1 MEANRLP
8 AHEGIRAPNPA
19 QTTTEQHLVEV
30 KMVQINTRRL
40 IAATLAALG
49 IFIAGGREARA
60 GISLASP
67 AISIK
72 GTIVVVGGGG
82 NGTDPIYTYEFDAV
96 LNASLT
102 VDANP
107 PPFYHGP
114 VTSFTVDNL
123 VGIPSTL
130 TSSSSG
136 VVGGSW
142 APYITAT
149 NPDGTTDVTWYYSGP
164 QITNPSSTS
173 GEDLGTFGINTI
185 NYANPSLSLLP
196 NSVPYS
202 YSLNGGPDTDGPSIT
217 LQGGGLTTD
226 AIAVPEPSTAIAP
239 LIVLLAL
246 PLVML
251 VKRRWT
257 RGSLQAA

>member
-1 MEANRLP
+1 
-8 AHEGIRAPNPA
+8 
-19 QTTTEQHLVEV
+19 
-30 KMVQINTRRL
+30 MVQINTRRL

-96 LNASLT
+96 LNAGLT

-107 PPFYHGP
+107 PPLYHGP
-114 VTSFTVDNL
+114 VTSFTVYNL

-142 APYITAT
+142 APYIAAT

-164 QITNPSSTS
+164 AINNATSS

-202 YSLNGGPDTDGPSIT
+202 YSLNNGPDTNVPGGIT
-217 LQGGGLTTD
+217 LQGGGGVQTD
-226 AIAVPEPSTAIAP
+226 ALVVPEPSTAIAP

-251 VKRRWT
+251 VKRKWA
-257 RGSLQAA
+257 RGNLQAA